1 LREGLDLP
9 EVSLVAI
16 LDADKEGFLRS
27 ESSLIQTMGRAA
39 RNANGKAI
47 LYADR
52 ITDSMRRAI
61 DETNRRRTIQIAY
74 NEEHGITPRTI
85 IKSIE
90 STLVTAYEADYF
102 KVPLDLE
109 SIEEYSK
116 GNIRETI
123 ARLDGEMRL
132 AAKNLE
138 FERAAEIR
146 DRIKYLR
153 ERELV
158 AV

>member
-1 LREGLDLP
+1 
-9 EVSLVAI
+9 
-16 LDADKEGFLRS
+16 
-27 ESSLIQTMGRAA
+27 MG
-39 RNANGKAI
+39 
-47 LYADR
+47 
-52 ITDSMRRAI
+52 
-61 DETNRRRTIQIAY
+61 ETERRRTIQIAY
-74 NEEHGITPRTI
+74 NEEHGITPQTI

-116 GNIRETI
+116 GNIRETL
-123 ARLDGEMRL
+123 ARLEGEMRV
-132 AAKNLE
+132 AAKAME